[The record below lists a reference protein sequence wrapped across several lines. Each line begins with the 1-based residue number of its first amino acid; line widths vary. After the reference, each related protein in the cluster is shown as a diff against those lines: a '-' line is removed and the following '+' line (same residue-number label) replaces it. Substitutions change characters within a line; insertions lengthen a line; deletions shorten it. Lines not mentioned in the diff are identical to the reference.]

1 MNLAEYGLSK
11 ELVLHEIKE
20 HTQEW
25 HEFRMNGIGGS
36 EVGSILKLSDYLSSA
51 ELYNMKIGEISS
63 RKPQNQAMFH
73 GTNLEDYI
81 RTIWQYWDG
90 SKEGYVKL

>member
-73 GTNLEDYI
+73 GTNLEDYKNHLAI
-81 RTIWQYWDG
+81 LGR
-90 SKEGYVKL
+90 K